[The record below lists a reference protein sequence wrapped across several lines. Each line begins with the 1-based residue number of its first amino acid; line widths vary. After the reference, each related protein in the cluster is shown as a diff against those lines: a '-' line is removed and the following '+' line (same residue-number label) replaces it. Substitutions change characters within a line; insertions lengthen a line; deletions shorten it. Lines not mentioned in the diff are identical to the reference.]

1 MANSD
6 TPFGFKPIRKMGAAP
21 NSGGVNR
28 YYVATGDSNNIF
40 IGDPVDDSGTGDAFG
55 VPGVVRATAGSGGYT
70 RGVVVGIEN
79 LTSDNLSRLYR
90 PASTAMYLYVADD
103 PELEFEVQEDSDG
116 NALDQTAIGSNID
129 FVFGTGSTTT
139 GISAAEINS
148 DTADT
153 TNTLQCRVLGLIQR
167 PNNEIGTNAK
177 WRVKFNLH
185 RANYTT
191 GLSEA

>member
-6 TPFGFKPIRKMGAAP
+6 TPFGFKPVRKIGSQP
-21 NSGGVNR
+21 HSGGVNR

-40 IGDPVDDSGTGDAFG
+40 IGDPVDDSGTGDTTG
-55 VPGVVRATAGSGGYT
+55 VPGVVRATAGSGGYV

-79 LTSDNLSRLYR
+79 NTSDNLSRTYR
-90 PASTAMYLYVADD
+90 PASTAAYLLVADD
-103 PELEFEVQEDSDG
+103 PDEEFEVQEDSDG

-129 FVFGTGSTTT
+129 FVIGSGSTTT
-139 GISAAEINS
+139 GLSATELNS

-153 TNTLQCRVLGLIQR
+153 TNTLQCRVLGIVER

-177 WRVKFNLH
+177 WRVRFNLH
-185 RANYTT
+185 RARYTT
-191 GLSEA
+191 GLSE